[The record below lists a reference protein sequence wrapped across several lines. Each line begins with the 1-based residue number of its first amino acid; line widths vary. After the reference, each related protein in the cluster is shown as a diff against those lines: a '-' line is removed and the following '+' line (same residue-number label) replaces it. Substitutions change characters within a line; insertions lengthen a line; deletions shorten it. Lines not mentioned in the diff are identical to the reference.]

1 MGPISR
7 NIGRLSQALPR
18 GDLAGEIPAQWMDV
32 GVIATVTA
40 GAAADGNALVTVT
53 WQGSTSA
60 CAYPSTYTPVVGHR
74 VLLAIQPPQIVIL
87 CRLIGT
93 PTA

>member
-1 MGPISR
+1 MESTSPNLAR
-7 NIGRLSQALPR
+7 VARALPR
-18 GDLAGEIPAQWMDV
+18 RDLAGEIPAQWMDV

-53 WQGSTSA
+53 WNGATTA
-60 CAYPSTYTPVVGHR
+60 CAYPSTYTPVVGHK